1 MRRPTLPRSLTPVAL
16 LLTLLVGAGCWSAAR
31 IPVPSPQLPP
41 SDGLLGSPALQEVVD
56 LQVRRDGGALVERL
70 SSPDAAVRARAA
82 LALASVQDPLAEGA
96 LQLLLDDPVVTVR
109 GNAAFALAQIPAMDG
124 GAALS
129 LALASED
136 DPGVRDRLVSAIGRR
151 GAPEAVVSLVGGE
164 PDAPHRALWTLAL
177 AEGGIRGIRD
187 EALVAALTD
196 RILDPDPEV
205 RFAAGYYFGRV
216 STAGPWIDRAPL
228 VRDALDGYRPDEP
241 TAMYLV
247 LGLARVG
254 DPALDRDRLLHWLA
268 NGEDW
273 RIRVGAAD
281 AVGNPRWLEDPV
293 VVNALFQAL
302 ADPVEHVRATAASAI
317 GILIFSSPD
326 ARARAAAMM
335 DGPAEEWRTQA
346 SFAQGLVAAGLT
358 DMVRSWTERMAG
370 VHPVAARM
378 GIEALAAA
386 DGSDVTSRLFDL
398 AGHPEPE
405 VRAAALR
412 ILGQRWQ
419 REGGTSDTLQPYF
432 ELFRERL
439 ADEANLPAAR
449 AAGVLANPA
458 FERFGSAALVQNTF
472 LRQRPGGD
480 PNRLIPL
487 VEAMGMPS
495 VPFLRELLDDSDY
508 RVRRGAALAL
518 ERLTGEPVVA
528 ALVAAP
534 DPEREIDWDALARLG
549 GAPRLEVETDRGTMV
564 IRLLAEQA
572 PLTVQSF
579 VEEVEAGLHDGVSL
593 HRVVPNFVVQGGD
606 FGMGDGTGGPG
617 YALRTEITSLSFR
630 RGVLGMA
637 SNGKDTEGSQFFVT
651 HSDQPHLDGS
661 YTAFGWLE
669 SGEEVL
675 DRIQEG
681 DWVVRMRVLPTGS

>member
-1 MRRPTLPRSLTPVAL
+1 MPAQPSRSLRF
-16 LLTLLVGAGCWSAAR
+16 R
-31 IPVPSPQLPP
+31 IPW
-41 SDGLLGSPALQEVVD
+41 
-56 LQVRRDGGALVERL
+56 
-70 SSPDAAVRARAA
+70 
-82 LALASVQDPLAEGA
+82 AEGA

-196 RILDPDPEV
+196 RLLDPDPEV

-293 VVNALFQAL
+293 VVDALFRAL

-370 VHPVAARM
+370 GHPVAARL

-432 ELFRERL
+432 ELFRERI

-449 AAGVLANPA
+449 AGGGAGESRIRALWVGGARSEHLPPTTAGRGPEPADPPGGSDGHALGAVPPGAARRLGLPGATGVPRSRSSDSRENPSSLPSWPLPT
-458 FERFGSAALVQNTF
+458 RSARSTGMRSPDWVG
-472 LRQRPGGD
+472 RPGW
-480 PNRLIPL
+480 RW
-487 VEAMGMPS
+487 
-495 VPFLRELLDDSDY
+495 
-508 RVRRGAALAL
+508 RR
-518 ERLTGEPVVA
+518 
-528 ALVAAP
+528 
-534 DPEREIDWDALARLG
+534 I
-549 GAPRLEVETDRGTMV
+549 
-564 IRLLAEQA
+564 
-572 PLTVQSF
+572 
-579 VEEVEAGLHDGVSL
+579 AG
-593 HRVVPNFVVQGGD
+593 R
-606 FGMGDGTGGPG
+606 
-617 YALRTEITSLSFR
+617 
-630 RGVLGMA
+630 
-637 SNGKDTEGSQFFVT
+637 
-651 HSDQPHLDGS
+651 
-661 YTAFGWLE
+661 W
-669 SGEEVL
+669 
-675 DRIQEG
+675 
-681 DWVVRMRVLPTGS
+681 